1 MPYLLDIDDKRHLHA
16 DPEVNSQDLPE
27 KKFSKIWNASQMC
40 MSSLY
45 RRNAN
50 LLCIGPV
57 SVYVL
62 LKQAP
67 EILIIPFY
75 AYSI

>member
-1 MPYLLDIDDKRHLHA
+1 MPHLLDVDDKRHLHA

-27 KKFSKIWNASQMC
+27 KFFKIWSVSQIC

-50 LLCIGPV
+50 LLCIGPI
-57 SVYVL
+57 SVYGL

-67 EILIIPFY
+67 EILIVPFY